1 MTETQVV
8 DVGAI
13 GSAHSSPPSE
23 FAGVSELVG
32 DVPCS
37 RSERERNVGSIPR
50 CTPEIAEEAN
60 FS

>member
-1 MTETQVV
+1 MTETRVV

-13 GSAHSSPPSE
+13 GSAHSLPPSE
-23 FAGVSELVG
+23 IASVSELVG

-37 RSERERNVGSIPR
+37 RLELGRNVGSIPL
-50 CTPEIAEEAN
+50 CTREIAEEAN